1 MLDGITWLD
10 VISILLA
17 IFTAIMTH
25 RVESRQDAYLKDIRR
40 REKEIQDKL
49 EESKNEPTP

>member
-1 MLDGITWLD
+1 MLEGITWLD
-10 VISILLA
+10 ILSILLA

-25 RVESRQDAYLKDIRR
+25 RVESRQDAYLKDIRK

-49 EESKNEPTP
+49 EEKK